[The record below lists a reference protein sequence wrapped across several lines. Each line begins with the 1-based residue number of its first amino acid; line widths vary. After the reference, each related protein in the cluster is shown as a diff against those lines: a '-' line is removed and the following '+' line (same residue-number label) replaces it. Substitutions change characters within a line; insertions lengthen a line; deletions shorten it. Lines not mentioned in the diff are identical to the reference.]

1 MDRSSIEFASLL
13 ASRLC
18 HDLLSPVGAMNN
30 GLELLADETD
40 PAMREQCMDLLADSA
55 RTTAAKL
62 KFFRLAF
69 GAAGGF
75 EDEIDTR
82 EAKAVIDGLIG
93 GHSRTEL
100 DWMVSQPT
108 MTKGRLKVLLNL
120 SMIALEALVRGGR
133 LSIGGEGDEIVRRAG
148 VGGENFERVAH
159 RDPIDCPLR
168 LHDRQGAAQVSGIQK
183 FVGHGSV
190 TGLERQTVCGSAA
203 LAATVVQIRQL
214 SQSVQPVRC

>member
-133 LSIGGEGDEIVRRAG
+133 LSIGGEGDEIVIRAEG
-148 VGGENFERVAH
+148 ERIVLDPEIRAVLGGRTSADALTPRTSAAWLAQAVATEEGGEIRVSEPE
-159 RDPIDCPLR
+159 DKVL
-168 LHDRQGAAQVSGIQK
+168 LLGAT
-183 FVGHGSV
+183 F
-190 TGLERQTVCGSAA
+190 AA
-203 LAATVVQIRQL
+203 
-214 SQSVQPVRC
+214 